1 MADHDEPIALELKG
15 LKDIEALNEALSE
28 RLKATG
34 VSDSDRRRF
43 LIALE
48 EIVANAIVHGRAAVS
63 VTADAADRLIS
74 ATVRYPGEPYDV
86 AAAARAAKAGRGDRP
101 GGYGLYIAYSYVDS
115 LRHERADGRNV
126 VTLERKI
133 D

>member
-1 MADHDEPIALELKG
+1 MADHDGHIALELKG
-15 LKDIEALNEALSE
+15 LNDMDALHETLSE
-28 RLKATG
+28 RLKSTG

-43 LIALE
+43 LVALE

-74 ATVRYPGEPYDV
+74 ATVRYGGEPYDV
-86 AAAARAAKAGRGDRP
+86 AAAAQGAKAGRSDRP
-101 GGYGLYIAYSYVDS
+101 GGYGLYIAHRYVDS
-115 LRHERADGRNV
+115 LRHGRADGQNV
-126 VTLERKI
+126 VTLERKL